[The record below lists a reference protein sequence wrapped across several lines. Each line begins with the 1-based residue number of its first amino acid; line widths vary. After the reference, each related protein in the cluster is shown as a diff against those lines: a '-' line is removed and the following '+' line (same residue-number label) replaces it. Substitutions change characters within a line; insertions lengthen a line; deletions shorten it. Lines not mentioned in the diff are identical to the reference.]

1 MNFQLGAR
9 LKSMLLVDVDDQ
21 SESST
26 SAASEIKN
34 DAAPKKI
41 LEVIEEIDEKETKF
55 NNNARIS
62 PTENVMVDP
71 CLVTNEASSTLSTQ
85 CMQRIGVES
94 MTNNTSDAPSFS
106 LAEQMMT
113 AAVSAQTSQ
122 KERQRNEQQNR
133 AKKATFGI
141 KKGFLLKKDKKKK
154 SSSSNTKNVQVVDNV
169 VCDVIEEVR
178 KNISQRCFFV
188 YGSGGQD
195 NVSLIVRRRIT
206 YISLTRTI
214 SFRILA
220 PKEKDI
226 RLLLQTHSI
235 FLKFMMHYHHIFNLP
250 SPNGHLRPSSTL
262 LPSIQNY
269 QKDGTIQNTL
279 LRYIV

>member
-1 MNFQLGAR
+1 MNSQLGAR

-41 LEVIEEIDEKETKF
+41 LEVIEEIDEKETKR

-62 PTENVMVDP
+62 PTENVMVDVDP
-71 CLVTNEASSTLSTQ
+71 CLITNEASSTLSTQ

-94 MTNNTSDAPSFS
+94 MTNNTSDATSFS

-113 AAVSAQTSQ
+113 AAASAQTSQ

-133 AKKATFGI
+133 AKKATFGM

-178 KNISQRCFFV
+178 KKHFS
-188 YGSGGQD
+188 
-195 NVSLIVRRRIT
+195 
-206 YISLTRTI
+206 
-214 SFRILA
+214 A
-220 PKEKDI
+220 
-226 RLLLQTHSI
+226 LL
-235 FLKFMMHYHHIFNLP
+235 FC
-250 SPNGHLRPSSTL
+250 
-262 LPSIQNY
+262 
-269 QKDGTIQNTL
+269 
-279 LRYIV
+279 VW